1 MVISKADLQAVERE
15 YCKRK
20 LSHFIKRAW
29 HVLEPAAP
37 LKWGWALDAICE
49 HLEAV
54 TSGDIKELLI
64 NVPPGMMKSLVTS
77 VFWPSWEWGPKGM
90 PELRYVATAHNA
102 NLATRDNLKCRRL
115 ITSEWYQSLFDVSIT
130 GDQNEKTKFENTRTG
145 FRQSCAFT
153 SMTGVRGD
161 RVILDDP
168 NAVHDGNSVAKLLDA
183 ELAFLETLPTRV
195 NNEQSAKIVIQQR
208 VSESDISGII
218 KAKEL
223 DYVHLC
229 LPMRFEPER
238 RCTTFLFTDPRK
250 TDGELLFPELFSEER
265 VAALEK
271 TLGSHASTGQL
282 QMRPAPRGGNLWK
295 MEWIRFYSVLPQME
309 FRFITADTANKTKT
323 QNDYTVFQCWGRSVT
338 GQAVLIDQ
346 VRDKWEEPDV
356 LKMARLFWL
365 KHKAKTNCG
374 ELRAMYVEDKSSGT
388 SVVQT
393 LRREGIAVLPVQRS
407 DDKYTR
413 YADAAPF
420 IESGNMLIPESEPWV
435 ADYITEIST
444 VPAAAHDDQADPTA
458 DAIKIVQMAPA
469 TQKTAAAAPQP
480 RKRY

>member
-1 MVISKADLQAVERE
+1 M
-15 YCKRK
+15 
-20 LSHFIKRAW
+20 
-29 HVLEPAAP
+29 
-37 LKWGWALDAICE
+37 
-49 HLEAV
+49 
-54 TSGDIKELLI
+54 
-64 NVPPGMMKSLVTS
+64 
-77 VFWPSWEWGPKGM
+77 
-90 PELRYVATAHNA
+90 
-102 NLATRDNLKCRRL
+102 
-115 ITSEWYQSLFDVSIT
+115 
-130 GDQNEKTKFENTRTG
+130 
-145 FRQSCAFT
+145 
-153 SMTGVRGD
+153 
-161 RVILDDP
+161 ILDDP

-356 LKMARLFWL
+356 LKMARLF
-365 KHKAKTNCG
+365 G
-374 ELRAMYVEDKSSGT
+374 
-388 SVVQT
+388 
-393 LRREGIAVLPVQRS
+393 
-407 DDKYTR
+407 
-413 YADAAPF
+413 
-420 IESGNMLIPESEPWV
+420 
-435 ADYITEIST
+435 
-444 VPAAAHDDQADPTA
+444 
-458 DAIKIVQMAPA
+458 
-469 TQKTAAAAPQP
+469 
-480 RKRY
+480 